1 VKRWVFEQFEIGYPF
16 PRLGSG
22 SWSIL
27 DSYGHS
33 EGQSCDP
40 ISICPSLYSGGISNE
55 DSLATRTLAVP
66 IHASQDILLSVRIL
80 ARMKVQMAATA
91 VKTALQVPWV
101 ETAFKAIEVLIIPD
115 PATMIHATAQ
125 PMQKAK

>member
-1 VKRWVFEQFEIGYPF
+1 
-16 PRLGSG
+16 
-22 SWSIL
+22 
-27 DSYGHS
+27 
-33 EGQSCDP
+33 
-40 ISICPSLYSGGISNE
+40 
-55 DSLATRTLAVP
+55 
-66 IHASQDILLSVRIL
+66 
-80 ARMKVQMAATA
+80 MKVQMAATA